1 MFHEEE
7 INSVFKN
14 SVVSS
19 SNLLILS
26 TFCYD
31 CDNWSFGSYCSLFL
45 PPRQLFTFLFSS
57 LTAEA

>member
-31 CDNWSFGSYCSLFL
+31 CDNWSFG
-45 PPRQLFTFLFSS
+45 
-57 LTAEA
+57 